1 MAKNSK
7 DEAFKKPT
15 LMKITGRTSSIT
27 NAFGN
32 GIIPSIQ
39 PSDEEIDEALNVLG
53 MTRENVR
60 CAYCGAKATEWDHF
74 HPLIVKKK
82 PTGYITEIH
91 NLVPACGKC
100 NQSKGNKPWK
110 DWMRG
115 NAKLSP
121 KGKMDTKDLNERVQ
135 KLEDYE
141 NKFKCTVLD
150 FANIPGLSEKW
161 ALYWKNHDKLLEKM
175 REYQGLADEI
185 QKDIEDYVNKNVIK

>member
-1 MAKNSK
+1 MGS
-7 DEAFKKPT
+7 F
-15 LMKITGRTSSIT
+15 SS
-27 NAFGN
+27 
-32 GIIPSIQ
+32 P
-39 PSDEEIDEALNVLG
+39 DCE
-53 MTRENVR
+53 
-60 CAYCGAKATEWDHF
+60 
-74 HPLIVKKK
+74 KK

-110 DWMRG
+110 DWMLG

-141 NKFKCTVLD
+141 KKFKCTVLD
-150 FANIPGLSEKW
+150 FDKIPGLSEKW
-161 ALYWKNHDKLLEKM
+161 ALYWENHDKLLEKM

-185 QKDIEDYVNKNVIK
+185 QKDIEDYVNKNVIR

>member
-7 DEAFKKPT
+7 DGAFKMPT

-39 PSDEEIDEALNVLG
+39 PSDDEIDEALNSLG
-53 MTRENVR
+53 MTRDDVR

-74 HPLIVKKK
+74 HPLIVDKK

-110 DWMRG
+110 EWMLG
-115 NAKLSP
+115 DAKLSP
-121 KGKMDTKDLNERVQ
+121 KSLKVKDLKDRVK
-135 KLEDYE
+135 KLKEYE
-141 NKFKCTVLD
+141 KKFKCTTLD
-150 FANIPGLSEKW
+150 FAKIPALSKKW
-161 ALYWKNHDKLLEKM
+161 GLYWENHDKLLKKM
-175 REYQGLADEI
+175 HEYQKLANEI
-185 QKDIEDYVNKNVIK
+185 QKVIEDYVNKNVV